1 MNNFGWEAPWGSFG
15 GGGGVKK
22 PANPDDILQWLTAY
36 DGVTPFVDKK
46 TLVDSP
52 ATVGVNALDFDGTQI
67 VTTGLTNPK
76 NDWYVSACI
85 NLDTMAH
92 NHEVVSLAATSSVR
106 YIYILTDG
114 RLQCRINGTIYT
126 STGTITFNQRVRIVS
141 KRVADVV
148 TLEAYTQGGSLLFSD
163 VVASN
168 SSTLNDGDVIVG
180 GRTTGTFVEGV
191 INGVIVGTSE
201 EDLLFNYPMEEGSG
215 LPYDVSG
222 NGNHATTNNATWAK
236 ADGIESANLS
246 AGHTPQVMVAGVPET
261 PLANEIPVDGGKML
275 LTIPPY
281 TVRTIAG
288 GTTRYNT
295 AISER
300 VYDAEADEYNTV
312 AMKTKSQLTTDGVG
326 DKLTKAGI
334 LPADNYTVT
343 GTAVPTAG
351 TDEITFTAGTVKT
364 LLLDGV
370 VVADFTDQV
379 GKTVTEVDGYTIA
392 GYSSLE
398 AVWGSRFAD
407 TSGIVVDSTN
417 YLPITNHGGY
427 VHNGAECSIV
437 QTDANFA
444 VFGVG
449 TTLWGNGVNTW
460 TPVSYADL
468 LAEPS
473 YATGGWYKW
482 VNINGVCH
490 LKEWLQYEFDREFTE
505 AEYEKNARYV
515 GAGGGCGSIDP
526 F

>member
-22 PANPDDILQWLTAY
+22 PANPDDILQWITAY
-36 DGVTPFVDKK
+36 DGITPFVDKK

-222 NGNHATTNNATWAK
+222 NGNHATSNTATWIT
-236 ADGIESANLS
+236 ADGIPSYNLLN
-246 AGHTPQVMVAGVPET
+246 GFRVATQQTAPY
-261 PLANEIPVDGGKML
+261 IP
-275 LTIPPY
+275 
-281 TVRTIAG
+281 A
-288 GTTRYNT
+288 
-295 AISER
+295 
-300 VYDAEADEYNTV
+300 
-312 AMKTKSQLTTDGVG
+312 
-326 DKLTKAGI
+326 
-334 LPADNYTVT
+334 
-343 GTAVPTAG
+343 
-351 TDEITFTAGTVKT
+351 
-364 LLLDGV
+364 LLDGTSA
-370 VVADFTDQV
+370 AD
-379 GKTVTEVDGYTIA
+379 G
-392 GYSSLE
+392 
-398 AVWGSRFAD
+398 
-407 TSGIVVDSTN
+407 N
-417 YLPITNHGGY
+417 PITNKGGY
-427 VHNGAECSIV
+427 AHNGAECSIL
-437 QTDANFA
+437 QTDAFNS
-444 VFGVG
+444 FGAG
-449 TTLWGNGVNTW
+449 ASFWGDGSTTWDAK
-460 TPVSYADL
+460 SYADL
-468 LAEPS
+468 RAHTNGL
-473 YATGGWYKW
+473 TNTWLKC
-482 VNINGVCH
+482 VNIDGVPH
-490 LKEWLQYEFDREFTE
+490 YKETVQYDVDDMWTP
-505 AEYEKNARYV
+505 AEYQKNANYFGDKCDTGV
-515 GAGGGCGSIDP
+515 LVPAEVTAGTGIGPSGTWADNGDGKVLLVEDA
-526 F
+526 